1 MTTSVDAGR
10 SPTLGRS
17 PGLDAGADTPLA
29 DGPPNQLAQADLPA
43 RPIED
48 RLAGG
53 AAMTPTAESRS
64 LARTVVRGQEEA
76 MRAHLL
82 GEGGGAADVVLA
94 QTNLTAPADG
104 VAATGPD
111 AGATTALDGGALDP
125 AGAGAALDP
134 PGAAAAPA
142 QPAPVNLAPFLQRL
156 NPDERA
162 AMLEHP
168 IAAFRVADT
177 PHLAQ
182 AAAERTGLPMFSG
195 GPGDAFRHT
204 YWNAIMTRRVGPEM
218 AEKFATAHE
227 TGSGNPPAHQTMD
240 LHNNAVGRRIAT
252 DNPDAS
258 EAALFDLVMQ
268 AHRRGELL
276 TSLPE

>member
-17 PGLDAGADTPLA
+17 PGLDAGADTHLA
-29 DGPPNQLAQADLPA
+29 DGPPNQLAQADLPP
-43 RPIED
+43 RPIEE

-53 AAMTPTAESRS
+53 AAMTPTAESRT

-82 GEGGGAADVVLA
+82 GEGGGPADVVLA
-94 QTNLTAPADG
+94 QADLTAPAD
-104 VAATGPD
+104 VPATTGPD
-111 AGATTALDGGALDP
+111 AGATTALDGGTPEPTDVVL
-125 AGAGAALDP
+125 
-134 PGAAAAPA
+134 A
-142 QPAPVNLAPFLQRL
+142 QADLTAPAPVNLAPFLQRL

-204 YWNAIMTRRVGPEM
+204 YWNAIMTRRVGPEI

-240 LHNNAVGRRIAT
+240 LHNNAVGRRIAI